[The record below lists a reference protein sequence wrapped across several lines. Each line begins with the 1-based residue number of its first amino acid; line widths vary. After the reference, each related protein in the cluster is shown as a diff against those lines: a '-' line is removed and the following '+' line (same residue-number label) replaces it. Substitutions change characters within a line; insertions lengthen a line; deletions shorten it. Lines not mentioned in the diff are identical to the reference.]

1 MTSTKIQGIGPQIFI
16 TDNNNQHYYKQI
28 LSLLVWDLKLFEM
41 RGKRGEGKGEVIC
54 VEDA

>member
-1 MTSTKIQGIGPQIFI
+1 MTLTKIQGIGPQIFI
-16 TDNNNQHYYKQI
+16 TDNNKPTLLQAI

>member
-1 MTSTKIQGIGPQIFI
+1 MSLTKIQSIGPQIFI
-16 TDNNNQHYYKQI
+16 TDNNKPTLLQAI

>member
-1 MTSTKIQGIGPQIFI
+1 MTLTKIQSIGPQIFI
-16 TDNNNQHYYKQI
+16 TDNNKPTLLQAI

-41 RGKRGEGKGEVIC
+41 RGKRREGKGEVIC

>member
-1 MTSTKIQGIGPQIFI
+1 MTLTKIQSIGPQIFI
-16 TDNNNQHYYKQI
+16 TDNNKPALLQAI